1 MSTDANK
8 IARPAGAP
16 RWMVT
21 FADLMALLFAL
32 FVLLLSFSDIDSE
45 SFRRNAGPIS
55 EAFNAKPTALPTAI
69 PKVETTLPTPT
80 TSLRLDLEPLEEE
93 SDPERLR
100 AQAKASLLDQLRSA
114 LAEEIARKQV
124 ELILRD
130 KFVVIRFP
138 SKFAFTSGAEGLTDA
153 IMPTI
158 DSISRV
164 LARTPG
170 KIVIAGHTDDTP
182 ISTARFRS
190 NWELSSAR
198 AVSVVHRL
206 LTNRRIDPRRIASQG
221 FAEHRPLGSND
232 LPESRAKNRRV
243 EISVEVPV
251 AE

>member
-1 MSTDANK
+1 MDTGATK
-8 IARPAGAP
+8 IVNPAGAP

-32 FVLLLSFSDIDSE
+32 FVLLLSFSDIDSD
-45 SFRRNAGPIS
+45 SFKKNAGPIS

-69 PKVETTLPTPT
+69 PKTETGTPSPTA
-80 TSLRLDLEPLEEE
+80 SLRLDLEPSEEE
-93 SDPERLR
+93 VEPEQLR
-100 AQAKASLLDQLRSA
+100 TQAKVYLIDQLRSA
-114 LAEEIARKQV
+114 LAEEIASKQV
-124 ELILRD
+124 ELVIQD
-130 KFVVIRFP
+130 NYVVIRFP

-153 IMPTI
+153 IKPTI

-170 KIVIAGHTDDTP
+170 KILIAGHTDDTP

-206 LTNRRIDPRRIASQG
+206 IANKRIDPRRITSQG
-221 FAEHRPLGSND
+221 FAEHRPLASN
-232 LPESRAKNRRV
+232 ES
-243 EISVEVPV
+243 P
-251 AE
+251 

>member
-1 MSTDANK
+1 MNSGANK
-8 IARPAGAP
+8 IMGAAGAP

-45 SFRRNAGPIS
+45 SFKKNAGPIN
-55 EAFNAKPTALPTAI
+55 EAFNAKPTALPEGPPSPTA
-69 PKVETTLPTPT
+69 
-80 TSLRLDLEPLEEE
+80 SLRLDLEAPPEEGG
-93 SDPERLR
+93 PE
-100 AQAKASLLDQLRSA
+100 QSPTQTKASLLSQLRLA

-124 ELILRD
+124 ELVITDNL
-130 KFVVIRFP
+130 VVIRFP
-138 SKFAFTSGAEGLTDA
+138 SNFTFTSGAEGLTDA
-153 IMPTI
+153 ILPTI

-170 KIVIAGHTDDTP
+170 KILIAGHTDDTP

-190 NWELSSAR
+190 NWDLSSAR

-206 LTNRRIDPRRIASQG
+206 LANKRIDPTRVTTQG
-221 FAEHRPLGSND
+221 FAEHRPLASNET
-232 LPESRAKNRRV
+232 PEKRAKNRRV

>member
-1 MSTDANK
+1 MDTGADK
-8 IARPAGAP
+8 FLRPAGAP

-32 FVLLLSFSDIDSE
+32 FVLLLSFSEIDSD
-45 SFRRNAGPIS
+45 SFKKNAGPIS

-69 PKVETTLPTPT
+69 PKVEATPT
-80 TSLRLDLEPLEEE
+80 TSLRLDLEPLQEEI
-93 SDPERLR
+93 DPEQFRT
-100 AQAKASLLDQLRSA
+100 QAKVYLLGQLRFA
-114 LAEEIARKQV
+114 LAEEIASKQV
-124 ELILRD
+124 ELIMQD
-130 KFVVIRFP
+130 NYVIIRFP

-170 KIVIAGHTDDTP
+170 KIVIAGHTDSTP

-190 NWELSSAR
+190 NWELSAAR

-206 LTNRRIDPRRIASQG
+206 LANKRIDPQRVTAQG

-232 LPESRAKNRRV
+232 TSESRSKNRRV